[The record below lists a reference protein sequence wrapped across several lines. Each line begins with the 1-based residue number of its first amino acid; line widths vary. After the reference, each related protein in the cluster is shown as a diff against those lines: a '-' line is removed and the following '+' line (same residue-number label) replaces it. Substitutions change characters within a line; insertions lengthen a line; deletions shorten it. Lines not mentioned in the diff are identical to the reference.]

1 MKIMTNKVI
10 KILLAC
16 LMALSLAWG
25 YTAFA
30 DETIVIKGSTTV
42 LPVAQVASE
51 AYMKMHPRINISL
64 SGGGSGNGIKALID
78 GSTDIA
84 TASRSIKDKEVKRA
98 QEKGVNPVPH
108 RIAIDAIIPI
118 VHPKNPVTDLAA
130 EQLSLIYQGKIRN
143 WKELGGK
150 DLKIV
155 VVSRDTSSG
164 TYEVWEEK
172 ILHKAKVTPRAQ
184 LQASNGA
191 IIQTISRNKYAI
203 GYIGLGY
210 LNTSVK
216 ALTVDGTEATVATAL
231 SGVYPVARPLFMY
244 TNGQPTGTVSD
255 FINFV
260 VSKDG
265 QELVK
270 KEGFVPLSHQ

>member
-1 MKIMTNKVI
+1 MKKVLNV
-10 KILLAC
+10 LLAC
-16 LMALSLAWG
+16 LVSLSLVG
-25 YTAFA
+25 GHTALA
-30 DETIVIKGSTTV
+30 GETLVIKGSTTL
-42 LPVAQVASE
+42 LPVAQVAAE
-51 AYMKMHPRINISL
+51 AYMKLHPGINISL

-84 TASRSIKDKEVKRA
+84 TASRSIKPKEEKLA
-98 QEKGVNPVPH
+98 QEKGVYPVPH
-108 RIAIDAIIPI
+108 RVAIDAIVPV
-118 VHPKNPVTDLAA
+118 VHPKNPVTDLST
-130 EQLSLIYQGKIRN
+130 EQLSLIYQGKIKN
-143 WKELGGK
+143 WKEVGGE

-210 LNTSVK
+210 LNKSVR
-216 ALTVDGTEATVATAL
+216 ALTVNGIEATVTTAL
-231 SGVYPVARPLFMY
+231 SGAYPVARPLFMY
-244 TNGQPTGTVSD
+244 TNGQPKGTTSG

-260 VSKDG
+260 VSEDG
-265 QELVK
+265 QELVR
-270 KEGFVPLSHQ
+270 KEGYVPLF